1 VNPGPGGVIP
11 DPFDA
16 PAQAGGGSRL
26 FDWWQ
31 SSRDR
36 LLASPGFQRWA
47 ARLPIARVIAR
58 RRARQLFDLMAG
70 FVYSQVLLAAIRL
83 RLFELLANGPMTP
96 GQLSARTG
104 LDSDPMLRLLAALVS
119 LRLLEHRSAGRVGL
133 GPLGAPL
140 VGNEALAAMAEHH
153 VTLYADL
160 ADPVALLRAAGAGA
174 SLNEYFPYA
183 GAGTPSAL
191 QADRVAAYSALMA
204 ASNPL
209 VAGEVLDAYPFSR
222 HRCLLDVGGGEG
234 VFVTRVAQRYPELR
248 LKLFDLPAVAER
260 ARARIAASGVDPARI
275 DVQGGDFLAD
285 ALPRG
290 ADVITLLR
298 VVHDHNDDRVLTLLR
313 AIREALEPGGVLV
326 LAEQMSGVPGAEPMG
341 DAYFGMYLLA
351 MGAGRPRTPAQ
362 LGSLLAQAGFERVK
376 RLSTR
381 MPLQAGLLVAE
392 TPR

>member
-1 VNPGPGGVIP
+1 VNPGPGDAIP
-11 DPFDA
+11 DPFEA
-16 PAQAGGGSRL
+16 SASGRAGTRL
-26 FDWWQ
+26 LDWWQ
-31 SSRDR
+31 ATRDR

-47 ARLPIARVIAR
+47 ARLPIARVIAQ
-58 RRARQLFDLMAG
+58 RRARELFDLMAG

-83 RLFELLANGPMTP
+83 RLFEMLAGGPMTVA
-96 GQLSARTG
+96 QLSTRTG
-104 LDSDPMLRLLAALVS
+104 LDADPMQRLVAALVS

-160 ADPVALLRAAGAGA
+160 ADPVALLRSARGDT
-174 SLNEYFPYA
+174 SLHDYFPYA
-183 GAGTPSAL
+183 GARSPSGL
-191 QADRVAAYSALMA
+191 QAERVAAYSALMA

-234 VFVTRVAQRYPELR
+234 VFVTRVAQRYPGLR

-260 ARARIAASGVDPARI
+260 ARARLAASGIDPGRVD
-275 DVQGGDFLAD
+275 VHGGDFFVD
-285 ALPRG
+285 PLPRG

-298 VVHDHNDDRVLTLLR
+298 VVHDHNDDRVLALLK
-313 AIREALEPGGVLV
+313 AIRDALEPGGVLV

-362 LGSLLAQAGFERVK
+362 LGSLLAQAGFERVR

-381 MPLQAGLLVAE
+381 MPLQAGLLVCE
-392 TPR
+392 LPR